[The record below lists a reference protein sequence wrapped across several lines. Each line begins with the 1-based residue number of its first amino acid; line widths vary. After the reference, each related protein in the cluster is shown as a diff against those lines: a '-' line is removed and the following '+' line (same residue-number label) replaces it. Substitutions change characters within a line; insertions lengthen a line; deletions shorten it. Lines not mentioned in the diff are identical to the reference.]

1 MKHPITSIIV
11 PVLLFALVSVGSAGG
26 TDGEGPLL
34 RLPDLYRQ
42 ALEHAEQIG
51 IAAEDLAIAENLRVQ
66 ALSVLRP
73 RVSAVAARKNYDGE
87 KTAYGSLIQPQ
98 WEGSYGL
105 TVGQSFTLNGREL
118 SALRIAERG
127 IDKSREDLAGIK
139 EAYLFSVAQAFY
151 DVAKTRQAAAIAQ
164 ANVHRLE
171 AHRDAVQL
179 RLKVSEVPITELYR
193 SQAEVAQAQADLI
206 RIENGLR
213 LTRTVLARLAGLK
226 APFRISEEQTP
237 GPAPRETDLTLLKET
252 ARTNRPELKSLA
264 LQEQIAEHQIDYTKG
279 AYWPRVGVEAA
290 WMRLA
295 QDPEPY
301 LDETAYIGLTI
312 TMDLYDAGLRRAQ
325 VSDARRQR
333 HQARLTRSEN
343 ERRVAVEVE
352 QAWLD
357 WHTQQ
362 EVIRSFESQLRYAQE
377 NFAAVTRLFDNGMA
391 NSVDIMDANTLL
403 VTTELELSEARYNL
417 KLAVLGLER
426 ASGTLLAHI
435 ENDLRVQSP
444 SITEETQNQS
454 R

>member
-1 MKHPITSIIV
+1 MKHLLASSIV
-11 PVLLFALVSVGSAGG
+11 PVLLFALVSMG
-26 TDGEGPLL
+26 TAEGIDQDGPLL

-42 ALEHAEQIG
+42 ALDHAEQIG

-73 RVSAVAARKNYDGE
+73 RVSAVAARRNYDGE
-87 KTAYGSLIQPQ
+87 KSVQGSLIQPQ

-105 TVGQSFTLNGREL
+105 TVGQSFTLNGREI

-139 EAYLFSVAQAFY
+139 ESYLFSVAQAFY
-151 DVAKTRQAAAIAQ
+151 DVAKSRQAVAIAQ

-171 AHRDAVQL
+171 THRDAVKL

-193 SQAEVAQAQADLI
+193 SEAEVAQAQANLI
-206 RIENGLR
+206 RTENGLR
-213 LTRTVLARLAGLK
+213 LTRAVISRLTGLE
-226 APFRISEEQTP
+226 APFRIDEDQTSA
-237 GPAPRETDLTLLKET
+237 PAPRETDLTLLKET
-252 ARTNRPELKSLA
+252 AGTNRPELKSLA
-264 LQEQIAEHQIDYTKG
+264 LQEQIAEHQIDYTRG

-290 WMRLA
+290 WMRLTR
-295 QDPEPY
+295 DPEPA

-312 TMDLYDAGLRRAQ
+312 SMDLYDAGLRRAQ
-325 VSDARRQR
+325 VSDARRQL
-333 HQARLTRSEN
+333 HQAQLARSES
-343 ERRVAVEVE
+343 ERRVVVEVE

-362 EVIRSFESQLRYAQE
+362 EVIRSFESQLRYAEE
-377 NFAAVTRLFDNGMA
+377 NYAAVTRLFDNGMA

-417 KLAVLGLER
+417 KLAALGMER
-426 ASGTLLAHI
+426 ASGTFLAHI
-435 ENDLRVQSP
+435 EDDLRRQSP
-444 SITEETQNQS
+444 AVTEETQNES

>member
-1 MKHPITSIIV
+1 MKHPFASIIV
-11 PVLLFALVSVGSAGG
+11 PILLFALVSVGAAED
-26 TDGEGPLL
+26 TDQDGPLL
-34 RLPDLYRQ
+34 RLPDLYRE
-42 ALEHAEQIG
+42 ALDHAEQIG

-73 RVSAVAARKNYDGE
+73 RVSAVASRRNYDGE
-87 KTAYGSLIQPQ
+87 KSVQNSLIQPQ
-98 WEGSYGL
+98 WEGSYGV
-105 TVGQSFTLNGREL
+105 TVGQSFTLNGREI

-127 IDKSREDLAGIK
+127 IDKSREDLAAVK

-151 DVAKTRQAAAIAQ
+151 DVVRTRQAVAIAR

-171 AHRDAVQL
+171 THRDAVQL

-206 RIENGLR
+206 RTENELR
-213 LTRTVLARLAGLK
+213 LTRAVLARLTGLQT
-226 APFRISEEQTP
+226 PFRIAEDQTSA
-237 GPAPRETDLTLLKET
+237 PAPRETDLTLLQET
-252 ARTNRPELKSLA
+252 AKTNRPELKSLA

-290 WMRLA
+290 WMRLTR
-295 QDPEPY
+295 DPEPS

-312 TMDLYDAGLRRAQ
+312 SMDLYDAGLRQAR

-333 HQARLTRSEN
+333 YQAQLARSES
-343 ERRVAVEVE
+343 ERRVALEVE

-362 EVIRSFESQLRYAQE
+362 EVIRSFESQLRYAEE
-377 NFAAVTRLFDNGMA
+377 NYAAVTRLFDNGMA

-426 ASGTLLAHI
+426 AAGTFLAHI
-435 ENDLRVQSP
+435 EDDLHAH
-444 SITEETQNQS
+444 
-454 R
+454 